1 MLFTIDSIGQNQP
14 SLSIPD
20 KEPIE
25 TPKNAFHLDFGTVGF
40 GLASNIN

>member
-40 GLASNIN
+40 GLATNIN